1 MRVISQKTIE
11 NWKNHLI
18 EDEKSLA
25 TTEKYIRDINAFSN
39 WLGGKTADKKIVL
52 EFNPFNDLQVE
63 KWYYT
68 AVLEATITHNYYLDK
83 AGFENKWEDCK

>member
-25 TTEKYIRDINAFSN
+25 TTEKYIRDISAFSN

-52 EFNPFNDLQVE
+52 EYKECLIKKLCSGKRKFNTFIIEQLFCFYGMVRI
-63 KWYYT
+63 KS
-68 AVLEATITHNYYLDK
+68 
-83 AGFENKWEDCK
+83 